1 MFLNIHSLMSIMII
15 LVYHTVQWFLL
26 SFDALGN
33 KEAINALNKIIHVIS
48 YNNIYMQNGVLSRI
62 VLEDRLHFPYL
73 PKARSTIDNNDG
85 RQETLTGSDTTSDTS
100 KTFFRI
106 LPVIGEQ
113 RRPLLLKD

>member
-1 MFLNIHSLMSIMII
+1 MII

-33 KEAINALNKIIHVIS
+33 KETINALNKIIHVIS
-48 YNNIYMQNGVLSRI
+48 YNNIYMQNGVWSRI
-62 VLEDRLHFPYL
+62 VSEDRLHFPYL
-73 PKARSTIDNNDG
+73 PKACSTIDNNDG